1 MKKIIIIAF
10 YMLMITNMFGQTPDF
25 CGISGEAEHR
35 AYILSHSSVFNRGI
49 GNPAPVDC
57 SPRVFNVRFNVFNND
72 QGTNFCSRNGIP
84 FGEEQFLDCIK
95 ILNMNFNRFNIFFKY
110 RGYHFYGGSDG
121 NGNLTHI
128 EDVASSTDNIFVRQN
143 QMTNLCEKDAININ
157 FVDQITTP
165 YQPVPTITTNSNI
178 GTEMQFTHQTL
189 YAQAAHG
196 RPIIIFNLPAFMGI
210 PQYLNGQEFNV
221 FKNFLLCHE
230 MGHTFGLLHTFNTFY
245 NTECEHV
252 TRDPLNPN
260 YNATTAGDMI
270 KDTEAELGISNSDYD
285 MNTCYFNQSSN
296 PNPFYS
302 DCQGTPFSLNL
313 KYGNFLQACLTNLPY
328 LNNNNNYGCLEVDQ
342 NDGNVLYRFTTNQ
355 GVFMREFINTAPG
368 PNPTSPIGSTLSSTI
383 TNALT
388 IVNSLFQPYSHDKIL
403 GAVLSTTDNGD
414 GTAKVCRNYYSGNF
428 KFQPGFDYTFP
439 NNTSP
444 DPLTATKYQTPVV
457 VQPTYNCPVTIA
469 QLANCGSN
477 GSGHAYTVCRG
488 VFCQNEPFTGG
499 TITKT
504 ENLGST
510 YFSTETLDE
519 NQITDPNLINSLE
532 GQMYHIIKKETTS
545 GAELQQTIYKN

>member
-1 MKKIIIIAF
+1 MKKNIIIAF

-35 AYILSHSSVFNRGI
+35 AYILSHSSVFSRGI

-95 ILNMNFNRFNIFFKY
+95 ILNMEYNSFNVFFKY

-121 NGNLTHI
+121 NGYLSDLMPDPMVNTVFTRL
-128 EDVASSTDNIFVRQN
+128 N
-143 QMTNLCEKDAININ
+143 QISDLCEKNVININ
-157 FVDQITTP
+157 FVEKAVSYDNYNGPDPSQTVGTT
-165 YQPVPTITTNSNI
+165 I
-178 GTEMQFTHQTL
+178 GTETLYTHQMVTGL
-189 YAQAAHG
+189 AIMG
-196 RPIIIFNLPAFMGI
+196 RPIIAIVLPSFFGVPRYGVTTNLDFG
-210 PQYLNGQEFNV
+210 YDKKLT
-221 FKNFLLCHE
+221 LCHE
-230 MGHTFGLLHTFNTFY
+230 MAHVFGLFHTY
-245 NTECEHV
+245 ESSYGQCEHV
-252 TRDPLNPN
+252 TRVQGPNFNALTEGDFILDTPAQPLLFN
-260 YNATTAGDMI
+260 YNFNPATCRLKSTF
-270 KDTEAELGISNSDYD
+270 LP
-285 MNTCYFNQSSN
+285 NT
-296 PNPFYS
+296 
-302 DCQGTPFSLNL
+302 DCQGTPFDVDSIFFGNFMNGSLHLENPGVMSNLPNCIASDPIDLNL
-313 KYGNFLQACLTNLPY
+313 QYHFTLGQKEFMRNFINIAPGVESSTGYLSTTITDALTN
-328 LNNNNNYGCLEVDQ
+328 
-342 NDGNVLYRFTTNQ
+342 
-355 GVFMREFINTAPG
+355 
-368 PNPTSPIGSTLSSTI
+368 
-383 TNALT
+383 
-388 IVNSLFQPYSHDKIL
+388 VNSLFQPYSQDKIL
-403 GAVLSTTDNGD
+403 GEVLSTTDNGD

-457 VQPTYNCPVTIA
+457 VQPPFNCPITIA

-488 VFCQNEPFTGG
+488 VVCLDEPFTGG
-499 TITKT
+499 SITKT

-545 GAELQQTIYKN
+545 GAESQQTIYKN